1 MTDQR
6 LLANNGGTVRRMAVL
21 GMGIA
26 QLGEYHIRH
35 ELKSGAL
42 VEILTEETSGD
53 TEDLHAVFMGGERL
67 PHRVRIFLDFMV
79 PRLRH
84 YLATGGGEQRR

>member
-1 MTDQR
+1 
-6 LLANNGGTVRRMAVL
+6 MAVL

-35 ELKSGAL
+35 ELKSGTL

-53 TEDLHAVFMGGERL
+53 TEDLHAVFIGGERL
-67 PHRVRIFLDFMV
+67 PHRVRDFLDFMV

-84 YLATGGGEQRR
+84 YLAKGNTDHK